1 MGPSSSWWIALHSN
15 PRYIERM
22 GTPKGGRVVLIIA
35 SIIVIGAGIKLSAP
49 FLVPVLVAGFIAVV
63 TAPIVLWLCDR
74 GVSRTLAVSAALLLD
89 VAAASAFGFPLAG
102 ALATFTQRIPFYAS
116 TLGARMEAFEIWLAT
131 HGLYLESIYDFSEPT
146 WMVNLATAMAQ
157 HAASLIS
164 QIVLVLLIVAFVLF
178 EVTGVRE
185 KLARIASPSRIKD
198 LSDTVQEVNAYLVA
212 KTVMSVI
219 TGLLVFVWCW
229 WQGLDVPLLWGL
241 LAALL
246 NFIPTVGQII
256 AAVPAILLALIQLG
270 PGQAL
275 VVAAG
280 FGGINLAIGAIEPR
294 VMGRALGLSALSV
307 LLSMVVW
314 GWLLGPIGAL
324 LSAPLTMVI
333 KHSLAQ
339 SAELEWIA
347 ELLGPTPKPSRP
359 NEKIKDEK
367 DSPDELSRA

>member
-1 MGPSSSWWIALHSN
+1 MA
-15 PRYIERM
+15 
-22 GTPKGGRVVLIIA
+22 TPKGGRIVLIVA
-35 SIIVIGAGIKLSAP
+35 SIVVIGAGIKLSAP
-49 FLVPVLVAGFIAVV
+49 VLVPVLVAAFIAVV
-63 TAPIVLWLCDR
+63 TGPIVLWLCDR
-74 GVSRTLAVSAALLLD
+74 GVSRTVSVSTALLLD

-102 ALATFTQRIPFYAS
+102 ALATFTERIPFYAS
-116 TLGARMEAFEIWLAT
+116 TLGARMQAFEVWLVS
-131 HGLYLESIYDFSEPT
+131 HGIHLESIYDFSEPT

-157 HAASLIS
+157 YAASLIS
-164 QIVLVLLIVAFVLF
+164 QIVLILLIVAFMLF
-178 EVTGVRE
+178 EVTGIRE
-185 KLARIASPSRIKD
+185 KLARIASPTRIKD
-198 LSDTVQEVNAYLVA
+198 LSNTVQEINAYLVA

-219 TGLLVFVWCW
+219 TGVLVFAWCW

-280 FGGINLAIGAIEPR
+280 FGGINLVIGAIEPK
-294 VMGRALGLSALSV
+294 VMGQALGLSALSV
-307 LLSMVVW
+307 LVSMVVW

-333 KHSLAQ
+333 RHSLAQ
-339 SAELEWIA
+339 SDELAWIA
-347 ELLGPTPKPSRP
+347 ELLGPIPKPSGP
-359 NEKIKDEK
+359 GAKAADEK

>member
-1 MGPSSSWWIALHSN
+1 MASA
-15 PRYIERM
+15 RE
-22 GTPKGGRVVLIIA
+22 GRVVLVIA
-35 SIIVIGAGIKLSAP
+35 SIIVIGAGIKLAAP
-49 FLVPVLVAGFIAVV
+49 FLVPVLVAVFISVV
-63 TAPIVLWLCDR
+63 TAPIVLRLCDH
-74 GVSRTLAVSAALLLD
+74 GVSRTLAVSMALLLD
-89 VAAASAFGFPLAG
+89 VAAAAAFGFPLAG
-102 ALATFTQRIPFYAS
+102 ALATFTERIPFYAS
-116 TLGARMEAFEIWLAT
+116 SLGARMEAFEAWLAT
-131 HGLYLESIYDFSEPT
+131 HGIHLESIYDFSEPT
-146 WMVNLATAMAQ
+146 WMVNLATATAQ
-157 HAASLIS
+157 SAASLIS
-164 QIVLVLLIVAFVLF
+164 QIVLVLLIVAFMLF
-178 EVTGVRE
+178 EVTGIRE
-185 KLARIASPSRIKD
+185 KLARIASPSRIED
-198 LSDTVQEVNAYLVA
+198 LSATVREVNTYLVA

-219 TGLLVFVWCW
+219 TGVLVFIWCW

-280 FGGINLAIGAIEPR
+280 FGGINLVIGALEPR
-294 VMGRALGLSALSV
+294 VMGQALGLSALAV

-314 GWLLGPIGAL
+314 GWLLGPVGAL
-324 LSAPLTMVI
+324 LSAPLTMIV

-339 SAELEWIA
+339 SEELHWIA

-359 NEKIKDEK
+359 NTKATDEK

>member
-1 MGPSSSWWIALHSN
+1 MA
-15 PRYIERM
+15 
-22 GTPKGGRVVLIIA
+22 TPKGGRVVLIVA

-102 ALATFTQRIPFYAS
+102 ALATFTERIPFYAS
-116 TLGARMEAFEIWLAT
+116 TLGARMEAFEVWLAT

-157 HAASLIS
+157 YAASLIS
-164 QIVLVLLIVAFVLF
+164 QIVLVLLIVAFMLF
-178 EVTGVRE
+178 EVTGIRE

-212 KTVMSVI
+212 KTIMSVI
-219 TGLLVFVWCW
+219 TGVLVFVWCW
-229 WQGLDVPLLWGL
+229 WQELDVPLLWGL

-280 FGGINLAIGAIEPR
+280 FAGINLMIGAIEPK
-294 VMGRALGLSALSV
+294 VMGQALGLSALSV

-339 SAELEWIA
+339 SPELEWMA
-347 ELLGPTPKPSRP
+347 ELLGPIPKPSRS
-359 NEKIKDEK
+359 KKKVKDNK

>member
-1 MGPSSSWWIALHSN
+1 MTT
-15 PRYIERM
+15 PR
-22 GTPKGGRVVLIIA
+22 GGRIVLIIA
-35 SIIVIGAGIKLSAP
+35 SIVVIGAGIKLSAP
-49 FLVPVLVAGFIAVV
+49 FLVPILVAGFIAAV

-74 GVSRTLAVSAALLLD
+74 GVPRTLAVGGALLLD

-102 ALATFTQRIPFYAS
+102 ALATFTERIPVYAS
-116 TLGARMEAFEIWLAT
+116 TLTARTEAFEVWLAS
-131 HGLYLESIYDFSEPT
+131 HGIYLESIYDFSEPT
-146 WMVNLATAMAQ
+146 WLVNLATAMAQ
-157 HAASLIS
+157 SAASLVS
-164 QIVLVLLIVAFVLF
+164 QIVLVLLVVAFMLF
-178 EVTGVRE
+178 EATGIRE

-198 LSDTVQEVNAYLVA
+198 LSETLREVNTYLVA

-219 TGLLVFVWCW
+219 TGVAVFLWCW

-280 FGGINLAIGAIEPR
+280 FGGINLVIGAIEPR
-294 VMGRALGLSALSV
+294 VMGQALGLSALSV

-314 GWLLGPIGAL
+314 GWLLGPVGAL

-333 KHSLAQ
+333 KHSLTQ
-339 SAELEWIA
+339 SDDLEWIA
-347 ELLGPTPKPSRP
+347 ELLGPAPKPTRRTP
-359 NEKIKDEK
+359 TAAEKK
-367 DSPDELSRA
+367 DSPDELRHA